1 MAATEAFEFTPKG
14 HSMVAKMKSVARAAI
29 LTCAVFASA
38 VSIAAGTETSISD
51 PHSVSAQGSSPSPP
65 MASISYL
72 DRLAAFK
79 TRLIRKGPSPQPY
92 KLQSPPP
99 GVREVTFP
107 SGPLT
112 LKAWVAFPDGAANAK
127 LPVVVFF
134 HGGFGFGAGD
144 FEDARP
150 FLQAGF
156 AVMCPMLRG
165 EDGNPGDFQ
174 MLLGEVDDASAAIA
188 WMASQPGVDPSHI
201 YTFGHSAGGIIS
213 ALLSLRAVPIR
224 HGGSS
229 GGLFGTRMFDIDWA
243 QKSMPFADSPQE
255 REMRVLVGNVRWMQR
270 RHYAYV
276 GAGDPDQDVASARG
290 ELQPGS
296 LLVITQIPG
305 DHFTSLAPS
314 VKAYIERI
322 KNEP

>member
-1 MAATEAFEFTPKG
+1 MARNLRII
-14 HSMVAKMKSVARAAI
+14 ARAAI
-29 LTCAVFASA
+29 CMCALLASTISLA
-38 VSIAAGTETSISD
+38 GGVEPAADS
-51 PHSVSAQGSSPSPP
+51 PHEPSAPASSPSLP
-65 MASISYL
+65 MASSSYL

-79 TRLIRKGPSPQPY
+79 TRLIRNGSSPQPY

-99 GVREVTFP
+99 GVREVTYP

-112 LKAWVAFPDGAANAK
+112 LKAWVAFPDGASANAK
-127 LPVVVFF
+127 VPAVVFF
-134 HGGFGFGAGD
+134 HGGFAFGAGD

-165 EDGNPGDFQ
+165 EDGNPGDFE

-188 WMASQPGVDPSHI
+188 WFSLQPGVDPARI
-201 YTFGHSAGGIIS
+201 YTFGHSAGGIVS
-213 ALLSLRAVPIR
+213 ALLSLRTVPIR

-243 QKSMPFADSPQE
+243 QKSMPFADSPRK
-255 REMRVLVGNVRWMQR
+255 RELRVLVGNVRWMQR
-270 RHYAYV
+270 RHFAYV
-276 GAGDPDQDVASARG
+276 GAGDPDQEVTSATG
-290 ELQPGS
+290 ELRPGS

-314 VKAYIERI
+314 VTAYIERI
-322 KNEP
+322 RSEP